1 LEERKSLISAPVL
14 SEYRIGMKFLPRSEC
29 CKPHVGWATAEFA
42 HLNPVCMASFV
53 LAKLLAITK
62 AIRAKVDTIPYCTH
76 WIGTFYSD
84 RVGKIGQTA
93 VTFCLYARFVDRCR
107 VKV

>member
-1 LEERKSLISAPVL
+1 MKLLRKS
-14 SEYRIGMKFLPRSEC
+14 GC
-29 CKPHVGWATAEFA
+29 CKPHVGWAAAELS

-53 LAKLLAITK
+53 LAKLLATTK
-62 AIRAKVDTIPYCTH
+62 AIRAKVDAIPYCTY

-84 RVGKIGQTA
+84 RVSKISQTA
-93 VTFCLYARFVDRCR
+93 VTFCLYTRFVDCCR